1 MGIIITLKKILPILI
16 VGLFV
21 LNGFQAASTHE
32 ERSLNNHIS
41 ALVSFSEPTITI
53 QDSFVNVELDEST
66 SSFMQV
72 NNPSLPLVSKTFQFP
87 FKTSVKQLTI
97 TFNNDEQ
104 RIVPSLIKPASSPS
118 YISTEFSV
126 KQPDLIPNPEIYDS
140 NQIFPEKQY
149 WYRTGT
155 GLYEG
160 ELTTFVTV
168 FMSPLQYIPADDTI
182 IYWKEASIDLQVD
195 IPENPLMLPDEYDL
209 LILSPAEFSDELE
222 PLVEEKQAHD
232 IKTKLVSLEDI
243 PNQGVDIQESIK
255 YYIKEGIEEWG
266 ISSVLLVGGGL
277 EGKEKFPVRYAWVPS
292 GSYEQ
297 KFPSDL
303 YYADVYD
310 AEGNFSTWDNN
321 SNGKYAEFPDDNVS
335 VDLYPDVSIGRLPC
349 ETSEEVTIVVDKI
362 IKYMTKNEMTN
373 HIVQMG
379 GDTFP
384 DDPSRVNEGE
394 YANTQV
400 MEQLPNYTTTQLW
413 GSKGNLR
420 RFNIIWETWKG
431 ADFLDFSGHGS
442 YLSWATHP
450 PQDDKQWLPDGRLY
464 TGFVYVDTEWL
475 INFWKLPVVVLNA
488 CSCNKFSSSKN
499 CLGWSF
505 VKNEIGGGI
514 ASYGAS
520 GIGYGSY
527 GTSETER
534 LFGWM
539 EVHLLKKLAMQKT
552 LGETWNECLLEYIN
566 SFDLEEVDYKTIYEM
581 TLIGDPS
588 LAITD
593 GSAV

>member
-1 MGIIITLKKILPILI
+1 MIKKIFPLLI

-21 LNGFQAASTHE
+21 LNGFHAASIQNDE
-32 ERSLNNHIS
+32 SMNNHLS
-41 ALVSFSEPTITI
+41 VSFSFSEPTIDI
-53 QDSFVNVELDEST
+53 QDSYVHVELPEST
-66 SSFMQV
+66 SSLMQV
-72 NNPSLPLVSKTFQFP
+72 NNPSLPLVSKTFRFP
-87 FKTSVKQLTI
+87 FKTTLKQLTV
-97 TFNNDEQ
+97 TFSQSEKQ
-104 RIVPSLIKPASSPS
+104 IIPGLIKPASSPA
-118 YISTEFSV
+118 YISTEFSIPEP
-126 KQPDLIPNPEIYDS
+126 KIIPNPEIYDS
-140 NQIFPEKQY
+140 YQTFPEKQY
-149 WYRTGT
+149 WYRLGT
-155 GLYEG
+155 GLYE
-160 ELTTFVTV
+160 EKLTTFVTV
-168 FMSPLQYIPADDTI
+168 FISPMQYLPADDTI
-182 IYWKEASIDLQVD
+182 ILWKEAHIDLEVD
-195 IPENPLMLPDEYDL
+195 IPQNPVMLPDEYDL
-209 LILSPAEFSDELE
+209 LILTPAEFSDELG
-222 PLVEEKQAHD
+222 PLVEEKQAHE
-232 IKTKLVSLEDI
+232 IKTNLVSLEDI
-243 PNQGVDIQESIK
+243 PEQGIDIQESIK
-255 YYIKEGIEEWG
+255 YFIKDAIEEWG

-277 EGKEKFPVRYAWVPS
+277 EGKEQFPVRYAWVPS
-292 GSYEQ
+292 GNYEK

-310 AEGNFSTWDNN
+310 ANGNFSSWDNN

-349 ETSEEVTIVVDKI
+349 ETAEEVTTVVNKI
-362 IKYMTKNEMTN
+362 IRYMTKNKMTN

-384 DDPSRVNEGE
+384 GDPHGVNEGE

-400 MEQLPNYTTTQLW
+400 MEQLPTYTTTQLW
-413 GSKGNLR
+413 GSEGNLR

-450 PQDDKQWLPDGRLY
+450 PQDDKQWLPDGRFY
-464 TGFVYVDTEWL
+464 TGFVYIDTEWL

-488 CSCNKFSSSKN
+488 CSCSKFSESKN

-527 GTSETER
+527 GTSETDR

-539 EVHLLKKLAMQKT
+539 EVHLLKKLGMQKT
-552 LGETWNECLLEYIN
+552 LGQTWNECLVEYIN
-566 SFDLEEVDYKTIYEM
+566 SFELEEVDYKTIYEM

-588 LAITD
+588 LAITN
-593 GSAV
+593 GSEV

>member
-1 MGIIITLKKILPILI
+1 MIKKIFPLLI

-21 LNGFQAASTHE
+21 LSGFHAASIQNDE
-32 ERSLNNHIS
+32 SMNNHLS
-41 ALVSFSEPTITI
+41 VSFSFSEPMITF
-53 QDSFVNVELDEST
+53 QDAYVNIDLDEST
-66 SSFMQV
+66 GSLMQV
-72 NNPSLPLVSKTFQFP
+72 NNPSLPLVSKTYRFP
-87 FKTSVKQLTI
+87 FKTTLKQLTV
-97 TFNNDEQ
+97 TFSQSEKQ
-104 RIVPSLIKPASSPS
+104 IIPGLIKPASSPA
-118 YISTEFSV
+118 YISTEFSAPEP
-126 KQPDLIPNPEIYDS
+126 KIIPNPEIYDS
-140 NQIFPEKQY
+140 HQTFPEKQY
-149 WYRTGT
+149 WYRLGT
-155 GLYEG
+155 GLYE
-160 ELTTFVTV
+160 EKLTMFVTV
-168 FMSPLQYIPADDTI
+168 FMSPVQYLPATDTI
-182 IYWKEASIDLQVD
+182 ICWKEAHIDLELD
-195 IPENPLMLPDEYDL
+195 IPQNPVMLPDEYDL
-209 LILSPAEFSDELE
+209 LILTPAEFSDELG
-222 PLVEEKQAHD
+222 PLVEEKQAHE
-232 IKTKLVSLEDI
+232 IKTNLVSLEDI
-243 PNQGVDIQESIK
+243 PEQGIDIQESIK
-255 YYIKEGIEEWG
+255 YFIKDAIEEWG

-277 EGKEKFPVRYAWVPS
+277 EGNEQFPVRYAWVPS
-292 GSYEQ
+292 GNYEQ

-310 AEGNFSTWDNN
+310 ANGNFSSWDNN
-321 SNGKYAEFPDDNVS
+321 SNGKYAEFPDDNAS

-349 ETSEEVTIVVDKI
+349 ETAEEVTTVVNKI
-362 IKYMTKNEMTN
+362 IRYMTKNKMTN

-400 MEQLPNYTTTQLW
+400 MEQLPTYTTTQLW
-413 GSKGNLR
+413 GSEGNLR

-450 PQDDKQWLPDGRLY
+450 PQDNKQWLPDGRFY
-464 TGFVYVDTEWL
+464 TGFVYIDTEWL

-514 ASYGAS
+514 ASFGAS

-527 GTSETER
+527 GTSETDR

-539 EVHLLKKLAMQKT
+539 EVHLLKKLGMQKT
-552 LGETWNECLLEYIN
+552 LGQTWNECLVEYIN
-566 SFDLEEVDYKTIYEM
+566 SFELEGVDYKTIYEM

-593 GSAV
+593 GSEV